1 VTEEDSVPKGLAFKL
16 VEFQE
21 RMLGTNFTVS
31 FEDLPG
37 VLMNLLEQLGMPG
50 HTQIFDLIY
59 QHTLPVTVLG
69 SGCSSLVHKIG
80 SLLHQLRLDCGFKPH
95 VFERYCGSVLSI
107 LTDKGTEAGL
117 ARSSAVDP
125 GHCKSEV
132 NRAPI

>member
-1 VTEEDSVPKGLAFKL
+1 VTEEDSVPKGLACKL

-21 RMLGTNFTVS
+21 QMLATDFNIG
-31 FEDLPG
+31 FENLPA
-37 VLMNLLEQLGMPG
+37 VLTSLIAQLDMPAL
-50 HTQIFDLIY
+50 TQIFDLIY
-59 QHTLPVTVLG
+59 HHTLPVTVLG

-125 GHCKSEV
+125 QHCKSEV
-132 NRAPI
+132 NRV